1 MLNGPHLT
9 IPFLSGLPAGTMLR
23 DVQAH
28 YACGG
33 QWYARTRWPQAT
45 PAQMIDEVR
54 LQRHFA
60 PVLTWRC
67 AEIRLPPTRRGT
79 GPVPKGASYA
89 TRLTHDRSLGQPQR

>member
-9 IPFLSGLPAGTMLR
+9 IAFLSGLPAGTMLR

-33 QWYARTRWPQAT
+33 QWCAWTRWPQAT
-45 PAQMIDEVR
+45 PAQMINEVR
-54 LQRHFA
+54 LQRRFA

-67 AEIRLPPTRRGT
+67 AEIRPPPTRRGS
-79 GPVPKGASYA
+79 GQVPKDASYA
-89 TRLTHDRSLGQPQR
+89 TRLKHDRSLGQPQR